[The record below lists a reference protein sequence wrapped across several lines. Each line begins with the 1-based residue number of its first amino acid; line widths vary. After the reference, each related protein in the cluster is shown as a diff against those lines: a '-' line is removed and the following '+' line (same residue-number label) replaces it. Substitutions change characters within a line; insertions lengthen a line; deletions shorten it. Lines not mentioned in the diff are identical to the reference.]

1 MAGERYSRETLPD
14 MAEVDRARCLGAVL
28 TVSEVEP

>member
-14 MAEVDRARCLGAVL
+14 MAEVDRVRCLGAVL